1 MGMGKTLPV
10 CSYRVRMGYPKK
22 GRKQPGLKPG
32 AQGQDGMS
40 GIGRC
45 GTFTSNRT
53 QNREGGG
60 TVRAGGAEPDCLA
73 VALLTSL
80 ELHFVLLSAAL

>member
-10 CSYRVRMGYPKK
+10 CTYRVRKDYPKK

-32 AQGQDGMS
+32 AQGQDRMS

-45 GTFTSNRT
+45 GSGTFTSNRT
-53 QNREGGG
+53 QCREGGG
-60 TVRAGGAEPDCLA
+60 TVRACDFLA

-80 ELHFVLLSAAL
+80 ELHFVLLSAAP